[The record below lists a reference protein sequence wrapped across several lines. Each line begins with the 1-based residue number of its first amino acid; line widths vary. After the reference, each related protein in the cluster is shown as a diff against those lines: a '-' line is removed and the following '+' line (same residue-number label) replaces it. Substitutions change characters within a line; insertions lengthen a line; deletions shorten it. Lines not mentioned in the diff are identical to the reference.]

1 MILNEVAAFCT
12 LTFLPAQADSN
23 EGEMRSRDKASAL
36 VFGTYLVLYK
46 WQLHFIDLRLKEAFA
61 SA

>member
-1 MILNEVAAFCT
+1 MKFKKKKKVPNDLKRVAAFCT

-23 EGEMRSRDKASAL
+23 EGEMRSRDKALSL

-46 WQLHFIDLRLKEAFA
+46 
-61 SA
+61 